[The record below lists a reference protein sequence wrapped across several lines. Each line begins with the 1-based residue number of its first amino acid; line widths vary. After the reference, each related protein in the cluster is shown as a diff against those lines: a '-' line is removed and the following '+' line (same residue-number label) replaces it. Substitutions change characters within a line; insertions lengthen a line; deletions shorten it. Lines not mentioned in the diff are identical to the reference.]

1 VVDTR
6 RGSAVKDAPPLDCKE
21 TDVANIKSAEK
32 RNRQRIRRRARN
44 VAHMS
49 KVRTSVKKV
58 VSALTHKEVPSPE
71 ALAIAIKTLDK
82 AAQRGVMNKKTASRK
97 ISRLTKATTHATKNP
112 VVHVAKPVKAKA
124 ARKAKA
130 KK

>member
-1 VVDTR
+1 
-6 RGSAVKDAPPLDCKE
+6 
-21 TDVANIKSAEK
+21 VANIKSAEK

-58 VSALTHKEVPSPE
+58 VSAIAHKEVPSAE
-71 ALAIAIKTLDK
+71 NLASAIKTLDK
-82 AAQRGVMNKKTASRK
+82 AAQRGVIKKKTASRK
-97 ISRLTKATTHATKNP
+97 ISRLTKAAAVAAKNP
-112 VVHVAKPVKAKA
+112 VAPASKPAKAKA
-124 ARKAKA
+124 AKAKAKAKA